1 MNYHKPRVLRILK
14 ITSAFPAVPVLS
26 TGSFTDFL
34 RPVVT
39 ACPTCPWTW
48 CFASSLVGRGTRR
61 QWLPRRSW
69 LSLVSI
75 DRMRFLDVGW
85 CWVFV
90 PEAHVLGWCCT
101 RFSVQGAFL
110 LLVLLGFLPDRF
122 LSCRE
127 LVVPAVMSLY
137 VSSRTWHF
145 DGLLPHT
152 ICGRQLRSL
161 CWDPPLPLGRHLSV
175 VSQGDALECGS
186 ELDWWL
192 RVAPDTSL
200 HCWLWSYP
208 HPGIFDA
215 GWANS
220 IGLPD
225 FGNPENA
232 SNQQR
237 TPGPRPN
244 RAWRKLGSWK
254 RTSEWRFITS
264 TRRLS
269 RWKSRLL
276 TLRKETSS
284 LAQRNFR
291 F

>member
-1 MNYHKPRVLRILK
+1 M
-14 ITSAFPAVPVLS
+14 TSIF
-26 TGSFTDFL
+26 
-34 RPVVT
+34 VT
-39 ACPTCPWTW
+39 PWSLPSLLW
-48 CFASSLVGRGTRR
+48 CFSPHDSTIYIININQLINTASWDSSGYTFAPAERWVNHFHRLRAWHCGSVV
-61 QWLPRRSW
+61 RSW
-69 LSLVSI
+69 
-75 DRMRFLDVGW
+75 
-85 CWVFV
+85 
-90 PEAHVLGWCCT
+90 
-101 RFSVQGAFL
+101 
-110 LLVLLGFLPDRF
+110 
-122 LSCRE
+122 
-127 LVVPAVMSLY
+127 Y
-137 VSSRTWHF
+137 F

-175 VSQGDALECGS
+175 VSQGDGLKCGS

-200 HCWLWSYP
+200 HCWLWFYP
-208 HPGIFDA
+208 HSGMFDV

-220 IGLPD
+220 IGLSD

-269 RWKSRLL
+269 RWVDERNHGSARNLWCFWCFLFEEICASEICERNLLRQMFERKKMSRG
-276 TLRKETSS
+276 S
-284 LAQRNFR
+284 
-291 F
+291 